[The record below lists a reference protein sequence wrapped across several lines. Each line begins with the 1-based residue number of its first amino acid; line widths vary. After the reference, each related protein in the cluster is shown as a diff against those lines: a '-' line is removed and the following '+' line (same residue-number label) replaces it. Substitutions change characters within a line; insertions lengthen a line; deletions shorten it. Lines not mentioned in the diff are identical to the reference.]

1 MPQTKIPDH
10 IIPALLC
17 TDGLLS
23 IFLALFA
30 FSLGLD
36 PNPDWGRSRI
46 VLFFIGLFLTASSFF
61 LFTRKP
67 AFTKSETIKSIMLFG
82 HVWAILFIIYAS
94 FITFGNFTTWKAS
107 TRYYTLLADA
117 FGKGQLHVDV
127 EPGVALLAANDP
139 YSSESRPA
147 FDDDVWDL
155 SLYKGKLYLYWGPVP
170 ALLLTPFQLFTR
182 QPIADIYLVFFF
194 FCGLLIFNTLIIL
207 KLWRHL
213 FSDIP
218 ARNVVASIFL
228 IGLILPILWSLNIP
242 DVYEAAIGAGQ
253 FFLIGGMYFVIL
265 AFEKDIK
272 MLQPPSP
279 AARTLPGAENIQKQ
293 YLFLAGFFWACSV
306 GSRAIHVLPILFLTT
321 LTIFWIWKKQPKPI
335 HWNGIIR
342 LAASLLTPL
351 ALGAILIGWYNWTR
365 FDSPLEFG
373 LRYQITIYNLNRDMP
388 LTFQPD
394 YFPFNFHAYIFQPF
408 EFISKFPFIQPV
420 GFSSLLK
427 SLNITAPKLYASG
440 RMTGILFY
448 APILLLAFLPFF
460 SKNKAGNQTHPEL
473 QKFIQ
478 RLFGGS
484 FLISFAAILFYFY
497 GQMRFMAD
505 PISQVTLLAILGY
518 WLVVRNSKTSKIG
531 LHLANLLIV
540 ITITVSILL
549 AFSSETSRME
559 KLNPILMEK
568 INSFFIWQR

>member
-1 MPQTKIPDH
+1 MPQTKISDQT
-10 IIPALLC
+10 IPALLL
-17 TDGLLS
+17 TDGLLGVFFA
-23 IFLALFA
+23 IFA

-36 PNPDWGRSRI
+36 PNPDWGRSRV
-46 VLFFIGLFLTASSFF
+46 VLFFIGFILIVSSIF

-67 AFTKSETIKSIMLFG
+67 VVTKSETTKSFILFG
-82 HVWAILFIIYAS
+82 HVWAIILVIYVF

-107 TRYYTLLADA
+107 TRYYSLLADA

-127 EPGVALLAANDP
+127 EPGKALLEANDP

-170 ALLLTPFQLFTR
+170 ALLLTPLQLFAH
-182 QPIADIYLVFFF
+182 QLIADIYLVFFF
-194 FCGLLIFNTLIIL
+194 FCGLLIFNSLIIL
-207 KLWRHL
+207 KLWRL
-213 FSDIP
+213 FFTDIP
-218 ARNVVASIFL
+218 ARNAAASIFL

-253 FFLIGGMYFVIL
+253 FFLIGGMYFLIL

-272 MLQPPSP
+272 MLQPPSS
-279 AARTLPGAENIQKQ
+279 ATPGAWNIQKK

-306 GSRAIHVLPILFLTT
+306 GSRAINVLPTLFLTA
-321 LTIFWIWKKQPKPI
+321 LTIFWIWKKQSKPI
-335 HWNGIIR
+335 DWNGIAR

-351 ALGAILIGWYNWTR
+351 ALGAILIGWYNWAR

-394 YFPFNFHAYIFQPF
+394 YLPFNIQAYILQPF
-408 EFISKFPFIQPV
+408 EFISKFPFIQPI
-420 GFSSLLK
+420 GFSHLLESLD
-427 SLNITAPKLYASG
+427 ITAPKLYASG

-448 APILLLAFLPFF
+448 APVLLLAFLPFF
-460 SKNKAGNQTHPEL
+460 SKNKAGNQNHPDL
-473 QKFIQ
+473 QKFILL
-478 RLFGGS
+478 LFGGS

-505 PISQVTLLAILGY
+505 LISQVTLLAILGY
-518 WLVVRNSKTSKIG
+518 WLVVRNSKMAKIR

-540 ITITVSILL
+540 ITITISILL

-559 KLNPILMEK
+559 KLNPVLMER
-568 INSFFIWQR
+568 INSFFIW

>member
-1 MPQTKIPDH
+1 MPQTKISDQT
-10 IIPALLC
+10 IPALLL
-17 TDGLLS
+17 TDGLLGVFFA
-23 IFLALFA
+23 IFA

-36 PNPDWGRSRI
+36 PIPDWGRSRV
-46 VLFFIGLFLTASSFF
+46 VLFFIGFILIVSSIF

-67 AFTKSETIKSIMLFG
+67 VVTKSETTKSFILFG
-82 HVWAILFIIYAS
+82 HVWAIILVIYAF

-107 TRYYTLLADA
+107 TRYYSLLADA

-127 EPGVALLAANDP
+127 EPGKALLEANDP

-170 ALLLTPFQLFTR
+170 ALLLTPLQLFAH
-182 QPIADIYLVFFF
+182 QLIADIYLVFFF
-194 FCGLLIFNTLIIL
+194 FCGLLIFNSLIIL
-207 KLWRHL
+207 KLWRL
-213 FSDIP
+213 FFTDIP
-218 ARNVVASIFL
+218 ARNAAASIFL

-272 MLQPPSP
+272 MLQPPSS
-279 AARTLPGAENIQKQ
+279 ATPGAWNIQKK

-306 GSRAIHVLPILFLTT
+306 GSRAINVLPTLFLTA
-321 LTIFWIWKKQPKPI
+321 LTIFWIWKKQSKPI
-335 HWNGIIR
+335 DWKGIAR

-351 ALGAILIGWYNWTR
+351 ALGAILIGWYNWAR

-394 YFPFNFHAYIFQPF
+394 YLPFNIQAYILQPF
-408 EFISKFPFIQPV
+408 EFISKFPFIQPI
-420 GFSSLLK
+420 GFSHLLESLD
-427 SLNITAPKLYASG
+427 ITAPKLYASG

-448 APILLLAFLPFF
+448 APVLLLAFLPFF
-460 SKNKAGNQTHPEL
+460 SKNKAGNQNHPNL
-473 QKFIQ
+473 QKFILL
-478 RLFGGS
+478 LFGGS

-505 PISQVTLLAILGY
+505 LISQVTLLAILGY
-518 WLVVRNSKTSKIG
+518 WLVVRNSKMAKIR

-559 KLNPILMEK
+559 KLNPVLMER
-568 INSFFIWQR
+568 INSFFIW

>member
-1 MPQTKIPDH
+1 
-10 IIPALLC
+10 
-17 TDGLLS
+17 
-23 IFLALFA
+23 
-30 FSLGLD
+30 
-36 PNPDWGRSRI
+36 
-46 VLFFIGLFLTASSFF
+46 
-61 LFTRKP
+61 
-67 AFTKSETIKSIMLFG
+67 MLFG
-82 HVWAILFIIYAS
+82 HIWAILFIIYAS

-127 EPGVALLAANDP
+127 EPGAALLAANDP

-155 SLYKGKLYLYWGPVP
+155 SLYKGKLYLYWGPLP
-170 ALLLTPFQLFTR
+170 ALLLAPLQLFTH

-194 FCGLLIFNTLIIL
+194 ICGLLIFNTLIIL
-207 KLWRHL
+207 KLWRLL

-218 ARNVVASIFL
+218 ARNVAASIFL
-228 IGLILPILWSLNIP
+228 IGLILPILWPLNIP

-253 FFLIGGMYFVIL
+253 FFLIGGIYFAIL
-265 AFEKDIK
+265 ALEK
-272 MLQPPSP
+272 S
-279 AARTLPGAENIQKQ
+279 IQTRF
-293 YLFLAGFFWACSV
+293 LFLAGLFWTCSV
-306 GSRAIHVLPILFLTT
+306 GSRAINVLPILFLTT

-335 HWNGIIR
+335 NWNGIIR

-351 ALGAILIGWYNWTR
+351 ALGAILIGWYNWAR

-373 LRYQITIYNLNRDMP
+373 LRYQITIYNLNRDMS

-394 YFPFNFHAYIFQPF
+394 YFPFNFRAYIFQPF

-420 GFSSLLK
+420 GVSSLLK

-448 APILLLAFLPFF
+448 APVLLLAFLPFF

-473 QKFIQ
+473 QKFILH
-478 RLFGGS
+478 LFGGS

-505 PISQVTLLAILGY
+505 LISQVTLLAILGY